1 MAGRVAGIRGRE
13 VAELRAGAC
22 VRVINVVVANVTPVL
37 VTLATFITYTL
48 GTGGTL
54 SAIQVGLRAV
64 RMRAITKGILIT
76 RRPL

>member
-1 MAGRVAGIRGRE
+1 MAGRVARIRRRE

-37 VTLATFITYTL
+37 VTLATFITFTL

-54 SAIQVGLRAV
+54 SAIQVGLRVV
-64 RMRAITKGILIT
+64 RIRAITKGILIT